1 MLDLLLR
8 ESHSMRIIV
17 GGCATLDT
25 SGAPMLPATAVWNA
39 AVFVRSDSIGK
50 FATAVQT
57 GHAGLAPMA
66 HQMHTTRGQE
76 IRTLPTTAS
85 GSATLDTADLL
96 ISVLFA
102 TLGNSPL
109 EALGPVQTAKPVM
122 PMHIRV
128 AVRVEAPLTTGNV
141 RARKAFRATVSSAC
155 FVARGNTSLV
165 LG

>member
-1 MLDLLLR
+1 MRTIACGRAMLD
-8 ESHSMRIIV
+8 
-17 GGCATLDT
+17 TL
-25 SGAPMLPATAVWNA
+25 GAPMLPATAVWNA
-39 AVFVRSDSIGK
+39 AVFVKSDSIGK

-57 GHAGLAPMA
+57 GHASLAPTA
-66 HQMHTTRGQE
+66 HQIHTTRGQV

-85 GSATLDTADLL
+85 GSATLDTADLQ
-96 ISVLFA
+96 ISVFFA

-109 EALGPVQTAKPVM
+109 EALAPVQTAKPVM

-141 RARKAFRATVSSAC
+141 RARKAFRAVVSSAY
-155 FVARGNTSLV
+155 FVVRGNTSLA